1 MPVFNSDHCHPEPAT
16 MAEAKTRPTDQS
28 VAAYLDAIDDEGRR
42 KDCTELMTL
51 MKRVTGCAPKM
62 WGTSIVGFDQYHY
75 RYDSGREGDC
85 CILGFSSRKGP
96 ISVYIVAGYEGAEDM
111 LAQLGKHK
119 VGKAC
124 LYINKLADVKL
135 PVLEKLL
142 VRAVAATRKRYPAN
156 STQGGPP

>member
-1 MPVFNSDHCHPEPAT
+1 
-16 MAEAKTRPTDQS
+16 MAEAKTKPTGQS
-28 VAAYLDAIDDEGRR
+28 VASYLDAIDNDGRR
-42 KDCTELMTL
+42 KDCKELMAL
-51 MKRVTGCAPKM
+51 MKRVTGCAPKV

-75 RYDSGREGDC
+75 RYDSGHEGDS
-85 CILGFSSRKGP
+85 CILGFSSRKWP
-96 ISVYIVAGYEGAEDM
+96 ISVYMVAGYEGAEDL

-124 LYINKLADVKL
+124 LYVNKLAGVKL

-156 STQGGPP
+156 TMKGASP